1 VSSGRQLEPAVVDRD
16 RLCLGE
22 HTDPHAVLGA
32 HPIGEDVVIRAFH
45 PDAAKA
51 YCVLDGALI
60 ALARVDARGL
70 FATRL
75 RKKRLPLVYEVRFEF
90 ADGNA
95 WQRVDPYRFSPTLG
109 DEDVYYIG
117 EGTHRRL
124 WAVLGA
130 HGRNIDGVDGTSFAV
145 WAPSAVRVSVVG
157 DFCGWDG
164 RLLPMRCMG
173 ASGVFE
179 LFVPG
184 VGVGAR
190 YKYEIKTGAG
200 ELRIKSDPMAFQS
213 EVPPANA
220 SVVAATVHTWNDAA
234 WIDRRRATDPLRAP
248 MAIYEVHLGS
258 WRKRPDGASFSYREI
273 VEPLLDHVTRLG
285 FTHVQ
290 LMGIAEH
297 PFEGSWG
304 YQVTGYYA
312 PTSRYGSPDDLR
324 FFVNAC
330 HAREIGVLIDWV
342 PAHFPKDDFALR
354 LFDGTALYEH
364 ADPRRGE
371 HPDWGTLI
379 FNYGRNEVR
388 NFLVANALY
397 WLDEFHVDGLRVDAV
412 ASMLYLDYSRENGA
426 WLPNACGGRE
436 NLDAVGF
443 LRQMNAAVQADYPGC
458 ITVAEESTSWPGVTA
473 SAEHGGLGFTFKW
486 NMGWMHDTLRYF
498 SRDRVHRQFHQ
509 GELTFAMLY
518 EYHERFVM
526 PLSHDEVVH
535 GKRALLEKLP
545 GDLWQKFADLRT
557 ILCYQWTR
565 PGKKLLF
572 MGTELAPYREWNVY
586 EGLDWELASTPER
599 AGVLRFLEDLGAVYR
614 GHPCLFARDHDPEG
628 MRWLDI
634 EDRDQSIL
642 SYVRSAGDDHLIVIL
657 NLTPVP
663 RPGYRFGAPVHCD
676 YVRVLS
682 TDDLR
687 YAGSGYETAVRVKT
701 VRLPWHRLEQSFE
714 IDLPPLSALILAPE
728 R

>member
-1 VSSGRQLEPAVVDRD
+1 
-16 RLCLGE
+16 
-22 HTDPHAVLGA
+22 LGA

-45 PDAAKA
+45 PDADKA
-51 YCVLDGALI
+51 YCVLDGVLI
-60 ALARVDARGL
+60 ALERVDSRGL

-75 RKKRLPLVYEVRFEF
+75 KKKRLPLVYEVRFEF

-130 HGRNIDGVDGTSFAV
+130 HGRNIDGIQGTSFAV

-184 VGVGAR
+184 VGAGAR

-220 SVVAATVHTWNDAA
+220 SIVVASVHTWNDAA
-234 WIDRRRATDPLRAP
+234 WIDRRRATDPLRSP

-258 WRKRPDGASFSYREI
+258 WRKRPDGASFSYRDI

-312 PTSRYGSPDDLR
+312 PTSRYGSPDDFR

-388 NFLVANALY
+388 NFLVANALF

-412 ASMLYLDYSRENGA
+412 ASLLYLDYSREHGN
-426 WLPNACGGRE
+426 WLPNAYGGRE

-458 ITVAEESTSWPGVTA
+458 ITVAEESTSWPGVTN

-498 SRDRVHRQFHQ
+498 SRDRVHRRFHQ
-509 GELTFAMLY
+509 DELTFAMLY

-572 MGTELAPYREWNVY
+572 MGTEIAPYREWNVY

-599 AGVLRFLEDLGAVYR
+599 AGLLRFLGDLGALYR
-614 GHPCLFARDHDPEG
+614 EHPCLFARDHDPEG

-663 RPGYRFGAPVHCD
+663 RPGYRFGAPARRD

-682 TDDLR
+682 TDDRR
-687 YAGSGYETAVRVKT
+687 YAGSGYATADRVKI
-701 VRLPWHRLEQSFE
+701 VPLPWHRLEQSFE